1 MSRSR
6 RGNLAAGIL
15 LLLVARGAGGDEPAS
30 AARLFEGR
38 LVFSNYGRDD
48 GLEDL
53 NVEALLQD
61 RTGFLWVG
69 TDSGLYRFDGRA
81 FVRMGTDLAS
91 LDTRVAALH
100 ETPDGVLY
108 VGTSTGLARREK
120 GQFVALGGESGLPAS
135 EILAGL
141 IATGPGGKLL
151 VGTREGLYA
160 EAGGR
165 FVPVPR
171 PDGGAESRITALHV
185 DPAGAVWTAR
195 GRSLIMSDK
204 DGWRALDESLP
215 IPAGEQIDRIVTDG
229 AGRIFLRTLRTLWVR
244 EPGTASFVRDDDG
257 LPASSE
263 FGRLALGSGGEIL
276 VPTVRGL
283 ARKVGGIWRVIGK
296 REGLPGP
303 AANAAFLDREGSLW
317 IGLAGEGLV
326 RRLGEGVFTGGG
338 EDEGLAHNL
347 VWAIEREVSGG
358 VRGAL
363 WVGTEEGLNRIDPK
377 DGSIATLRRK
387 DGLGGDAIQALAAF
401 PDGRLYV
408 GHWPGG
414 ITLIGPGRGVFRR
427 CTFGGIDPSGLRVVS
442 LYKTRAGE
450 LLAGT
455 DRGVFRL
462 PRSSTEAFIPV
473 AASDPVAGW
482 RRFAFGEDAEGIV
495 WAAGEGGLYRL
506 TGPAPRRFGD
516 EDGLRSRDLS
526 ALVILDDGSF
536 AVGHRNANGVDRVIV
551 RGDKLTITPL
561 APPSGVAPGRTVFL
575 GRDVSGA
582 LWSGT
587 QIGLDVYPP
596 KGPAIHYG
604 RSDGLLTDDMNQNAF
619 LAEPDGTVWIGTS
632 RGLVRYRPGEAP
644 RRRWPPHVVLLGAW
658 TSGRALDLSAPVRLS
673 RGERD
678 LRLSWAALTFI
689 EPRRVRYLYRLSGLE
704 DAPVETTLSEVRYS
718 ALPSG
723 HYRFEVSAIT
733 AAGVSSE
740 GPAVLVLSVAQAWWE
755 ESWAWILGGLVLG
768 LGVAGITMWRTRAL
782 EAERQ
787 RLEAAVAERSAALA
801 AMNREL
807 EEASLT
813 DPLTGLRNRRFFSAE
828 AGREIANIVR
838 VFRPAGGGLPP
849 EGRDLVFYLIDL
861 DHFKE
866 INDLFGHD
874 VGDTVLV
881 EVAVRLGRVVRKGD
895 WLVRWGGEE
904 FLIVLRE
911 GDRNQAGFLAE
922 RILLAISREPFDLGK
937 GRKLWRTC
945 SVGWAVF
952 PCLPAAPEA
961 VSHEDVL
968 RLADRALL
976 LAKRSGR
983 HQSVGFLLAEELS
996 VEEARA
1002 VVRRS
1007 AEEGDEKG
1015 LRLVRSLGPVTPE

>member
-1 MSRSR
+1 MKRAR
-6 RGNLAAGIL
+6 RGALAAGAL
-15 LLLVARGAGGDEPAS
+15 LLLLARSADADEPAA

-38 LVFSNYGRDD
+38 LVFATYGRDD

-61 RTGFLWVG
+61 RTGFLWLG
-69 TDSGLYRFDGRA
+69 TDNGLYRFDGRG
-81 FVRMGTDLAS
+81 FVRMGTELAS
-91 LDTRVAALH
+91 LDTRVTALH
-100 ETPDGVLY
+100 EAPDGALY
-108 VGTSTGLARREK
+108 VGTRAGLARREK
-120 GQFVALGGESGLPAS
+120 ERFIALGGESGLPAS
-135 EILAGL
+135 EILEGL
-141 IATGPGGKLL
+141 IATGAGGKLL

-185 DPAGAVWTAR
+185 DPARAVWTAR
-195 GRSLIMSDK
+195 GRSLIVSDK
-204 DGWRALDESLP
+204 DGWRDLGAGLP

-229 AGRIFLRTLRTLWVR
+229 AGRVFLRTLRTLWVR
-244 EPGTASFVRDDDG
+244 EPGTTSFVRDDDG

-263 FGRLALGSGGEIL
+263 FGRLALGASGEIL
-276 VPTVRGL
+276 VPTIRGL
-283 ARKVGGIWRVIGK
+283 AQKTGGVWKLIGK

-303 AANAAFLDREGSLW
+303 AANAALVDREGSLW
-317 IGLAGEGLV
+317 VGLAGEGV
-326 RRLGEGVFTGGG
+326 ARRLGEGAFTGGG

-347 VWAIEREVSGG
+347 VWAIAREESGG

-363 WVGTEEGLNRIDPK
+363 WVGTEEGLNRIDPH
-377 DGSIATLRRK
+377 DGSIATFRRK

-401 PDGRLYV
+401 PDGRLYA

-414 ITLIGPGRGVFRR
+414 ITRIGPGRGVFRR
-427 CTFGGIDPSGLRVVS
+427 CTFKGVDPSGIKVVS
-442 LYKTRAGE
+442 LYRTRAGE

-462 PRSSTEAFIPV
+462 PRGGGDSFVPFAVP
-473 AASDPVAGW
+473 DPVTGW
-482 RRFAFGEDAEGIV
+482 RKFAFGEDAEGIV

-506 TGPAPRRFGD
+506 TGPMPRRFGV

-526 ALVILDDGSF
+526 GLVVLDGGSF
-536 AVGHRNANGVDRVIV
+536 AIGHRNANGVDRVSV
-551 RGDKLTITPL
+551 RGERLTITPV
-561 APPSGVAPGRTVFL
+561 APPPGGAPGKSVFL
-575 GRDVSGA
+575 GRDASGA

-619 LAEPDGTVWIGTS
+619 LAEPDGTIWIGTS
-632 RGLVRYRPGEAP
+632 RGLVRYRPGDVR

-658 TSGRALDLSAPVRLS
+658 TGGRALDLAAPVRLS

-704 DAPVETTLSEVRYS
+704 DLPVETTLSEVRYS

-723 HYRFEVSAIT
+723 HYRFEVSAVT
-733 AAGVSSE
+733 AAGVPSE
-740 GPAVLVLSVAQAWWE
+740 GPTVLVFSVVPAWWE

-828 AGREIANIVR
+828 VGREIANIVR
-838 VFRPAGGGLPP
+838 AFRPAGGGLPP

-866 INDLFGHD
+866 INDQFGHD
-874 VGDTVLV
+874 IGDAVLV

-911 GDRNQAGFLAE
+911 GDRNQANLLAE

-961 VSHEDVL
+961 VSHEEIL

-983 HQSVGFLLAEELS
+983 HQSVGFLLVEELS
-996 VEEARA
+996 VEEAQA

-1007 AEEGDEKG
+1007 AEEGGEKG
-1015 LRLVRSLGPVTPE
+1015 LRLVRSQGPVTPE

>member
-1 MSRSR
+1 MNPTGPRA
-6 RGNLAAGIL
+6 LAAAALFFL
-15 LLLVARGAGGDEPAS
+15 LARGAGADES
-30 AARLFEGR
+30 AAAVRLFEGR
-38 LVFSNYGRDD
+38 LVFATYGRDD
-48 GLEDL
+48 GLEAL

-61 RTGFLWVG
+61 RMGFLWLG
-69 TDSGLYRFDGRA
+69 TDSGLYRFDGRR

-91 LDTRVAALH
+91 LDTRITALY

-108 VGTSTGLARREK
+108 VGTSAGLARREK
-120 GQFVALGGESGLPAS
+120 EQFVALGGESGLPQS

-141 IATGPGGKLL
+141 IATDPGGLLL
-151 VGTREGLYA
+151 VGTRQGLYA
-160 EAGGR
+160 GARGR
-165 FVPVPR
+165 FVRVRR
-171 PDGGAESRITALHV
+171 PDGGPESRITALHV
-185 DPAGAVWTAR
+185 DPAGALWTAR
-195 GRSLIMSDK
+195 GRSLIVSDK
-204 DGWRALDESLP
+204 DGWRDLGASLP
-215 IPAGEQIDRIVTDG
+215 IPAGEQIDRIETDG
-229 AGRIFLRTLRTLWVR
+229 AGRVFLRTLRTLWVR
-244 EPGTASFVRDDDG
+244 EPGKAAFARDDDG

-263 FGRLALGSGGEIL
+263 FGRLALGAGGEIL
-276 VPTVRGL
+276 VPTIRGL
-283 ARKVGGIWRVIGK
+283 ARKSGGVWKLIGK

-303 AANAAFLDREGSLW
+303 AANAALVDREGSLW
-317 IGLAGEGLV
+317 IGLAGEGLA
-326 RRLGEGVFTGGG
+326 RRLGEGAFTGGG

-347 VWAIEREVSGG
+347 VWAIAREEAGG

-363 WVGTEEGLNRIDPK
+363 WVGTEEGLNRIDPH
-377 DGSIATLRRK
+377 DGSIATFRRK

-401 PDGRLYV
+401 PDGRLYA

-414 ITLIGPGRGVFRR
+414 VTRIGPGRGVFHR
-427 CTFGGIDPSGLRVVS
+427 CAFEGVDPSGLRIVS
-442 LYKTRAGE
+442 LYRTRAGE

-462 PRSSTEAFIPV
+462 PRGGGDRFVLI
-473 AASDPVAGW
+473 AAPEPVAGW
-482 RRFAFGEDAEGIV
+482 RKFAFVEDAEEVV

-506 TGPAPRRFGD
+506 TGPAPRRFGP
-516 EDGLRSRDLS
+516 EDGLRSPDLS
-526 ALVILDDGSF
+526 GLVVFDDGSF
-536 AVGHRNANGVDRVIV
+536 AVGHRDAPGVDRLSIH
-551 RGDKLTITPL
+551 GEKLTITPL
-561 APPSGVAPGRTVFL
+561 TPPPGVVPGKSVFL
-575 GRDVSGA
+575 GRDASGA

-587 QIGLDVYPP
+587 PLGLDVYPP

-632 RGLVRYRPGEAP
+632 RGLVRFRPGEAP
-644 RRRWPPHVVLLGAW
+644 RRRWPPRVVLLEAW
-658 TSGRALDLSAPVRLS
+658 AGGRALDLTAPVRLS

-689 EPRRVRYLYRLSGLE
+689 EPRRVRYLYRLKGLE
-704 DAPVETTLSEVRYS
+704 DAPSETTLPEVRYS

-723 HYRFEVSAIT
+723 HYRFEVSAVT
-733 AAGVSSE
+733 AAGVPSE
-740 GPAVLVLSVAQAWWE
+740 GPAVLVVSVATAWWE
-755 ESWAWILGGLVLG
+755 EGWAWILGGLFLG

-828 AGREIANIVR
+828 IGREIAKVVR
-838 VFRPAGGGLPP
+838 AFRPAGGGLPP
-849 EGRDLVFYLIDL
+849 EGRDLVFYLVDL

-874 VGDTVLV
+874 IGDDVLV

-911 GDRNQAGFLAE
+911 GDRNEANILAE

-937 GRKLWRTC
+937 GRTLWRTC

-952 PCLPAAPEA
+952 PSLPAAPEA
-961 VSHEDVL
+961 VSYEDVL
-968 RLADRALL
+968 RLADKALL

-983 HQSVGFLLAEELS
+983 HQSIGFLLAEELS
-996 VEEARA
+996 AEEAQA
-1002 VVRRS
+1002 AIRRS
-1007 AEEGDEKG
+1007 AEEGGDPG
-1015 LRLVRSLGPVTPE
+1015 LRPVRSQGPVTPE

>member
-1 MSRSR
+1 MNGKGR
-6 RGNLAAGIL
+6 RALAAGAL
-15 LLLVARGAGGDEPAS
+15 LLLVARGAGADESAV

-38 LVFSNYGRDD
+38 LVFATYGRDD

-61 RTGFLWVG
+61 RTGFLWLG
-69 TDSGLYRFDGRA
+69 TGNGLYRFDGRR
-81 FVRMGTDLAS
+81 FVRMGTELAS
-91 LDTRVAALH
+91 LDTRVTALH

-108 VGTSTGLARREK
+108 VGTSAGLARREK
-120 GQFVALGGESGLPAS
+120 QQFIALGGESGLPAS
-135 EILAGL
+135 EILEGL

-151 VGTREGLYA
+151 VGTRQGLYA
-160 EAGGR
+160 GDGGR

-185 DPAGAVWTAR
+185 DPVGAVWTAR
-195 GRSLIMSDK
+195 GRSLIVSDK
-204 DGWRALDESLP
+204 NGWRDLGASLP

-229 AGRIFLRTLRTLWVR
+229 AGRVFLRTLRTLWVQK
-244 EPGTASFVRDDDG
+244 PGTMTFVRDDDG

-263 FGRLALGSGGEIL
+263 FGRLALDASGEIL
-276 VPTVRGL
+276 VPTIRGL
-283 ARKVGGIWRVIGK
+283 ARRTGGVWKVIGK

-303 AANAAFLDREGSLW
+303 AANAALVDREGSLW
-317 IGLAGEGLV
+317 IGLAGEGLA
-326 RRLGEGVFTGGG
+326 RRLGEGTFTGGG

-347 VWAIEREVSGG
+347 VWAIAREESGG

-363 WVGTEEGLNRIDPK
+363 WVGTEEGLNRIDPH
-377 DGSIATLRRK
+377 DGSIVTFRRK

-401 PDGRLYV
+401 PDGRLYA

-414 ITLIGPGRGVFRR
+414 VTRIGPGRGVFRR
-427 CTFGGIDPSGLRVVS
+427 CAFEGVDPSGLRVVS
-442 LYKTRAGE
+442 LYRTRAGE
-450 LLAGT
+450 LLVGT

-462 PRSSTEAFIPV
+462 PEGGGETFVPV
-473 AASDPVAGW
+473 ATPDPTTGW
-482 RRFAFGEDAEGIV
+482 RKFAFAEDAEGVV
-495 WAAGEGGLYRL
+495 WSAGEGGLYRL
-506 TGPAPRRFGD
+506 TGSALRRFGP
-516 EDGLRSRDLS
+516 EDGLHSRDLS
-526 ALVILDDGSF
+526 GLVIFDDESF
-536 AVGHRNANGVDRVIV
+536 AVGYRDVSGVDRVSI

-561 APPSGVAPGRTVFL
+561 ASPPGGALGKSVFL
-575 GRDVSGA
+575 GRDASGA

-587 QIGLDVYPP
+587 QVGLDVYPP

-644 RRRWPPHVVLLGAW
+644 RRRWPPRIVLLEAW
-658 TSGRALDLSAPVRLS
+658 AGGRALDLAAPVRLS

-678 LRLSWAALTFI
+678 LRLSWAALTFV
-689 EPRRVRYLYRLSGLE
+689 EPRRVRYLYRLAGLE
-704 DAPVETTLSEVRYS
+704 DAPAETTLSEVRYS

-723 HYRFEVSAIT
+723 HYRFEVSAVT
-733 AAGVSSE
+733 AAGVPSE
-740 GPAVLVLSVAQAWWE
+740 GPAVLVVSVAPAWWE

-828 AGREIANIVR
+828 VGREIANVVR
-838 VFRPAGGGLPP
+838 AFQPAGGGLPP
-849 EGRDLVFYLIDL
+849 EGRDAVFYLVDL

-866 INDLFGHD
+866 INDQFGHD
-874 VGDTVLV
+874 SGDAVLI

-895 WLVRWGGEE
+895 WLIRWGGEE

-911 GDRNQAGFLAE
+911 GDRNEADILAE

-961 VSHEDVL
+961 VSYENVL
-968 RLADRALL
+968 RLADKALL

-983 HQSVGFLLAEELS
+983 HQSIGFLLAEELS
-996 VEEARA
+996 AEEAQA
-1002 VVRRS
+1002 AVRRS
-1007 AEEGDEKG
+1007 AEEGGEKG
-1015 LRLVRSLGPVTPE
+1015 LKLVRFQGPVTPE

>member
-1 MSRSR
+1 MNRAG
-6 RGNLAAGIL
+6 RGVLAAGAL
-15 LLLVARGAGGDEPAS
+15 LLFVARAAGADEPAG

-38 LVFSNYGRDD
+38 LVFATYGRDD

-53 NVEALLQD
+53 NVEAILQD
-61 RTGFLWVG
+61 RTGFLWLG
-69 TDSGLYRFDGRA
+69 TGNGLYRFDGRR
-81 FVRMGTDLAS
+81 FVRMGANLAS
-91 LDTRVAALH
+91 LDTRVTALH
-100 ETPDGVLY
+100 EAPDGVLY
-108 VGTSTGLARREK
+108 VGTGAGLARREK
-120 GQFVALGGESGLPAS
+120 EPFVALGRESGLPAS

-141 IATGPGGKLL
+141 IATDPGGRLL
-151 VGTREGLYA
+151 VGTRQGLYR
-160 EAGGR
+160 EEGGR

-171 PDGGAESRITALHV
+171 PDGGPESRITALHV
-185 DPAGAVWTAR
+185 DSAGAVWTAR
-195 GRSLIMSDK
+195 GRSLVVSDK
-204 DGWRALDESLP
+204 EGWHDLGANLP

-229 AGRIFLRTLRTLWVR
+229 AGRVFLRTLRTLWVR
-244 EPGTASFVRDDDG
+244 ERGTITFVRDDDG

-263 FGRLALGSGGEIL
+263 FGRLALGRDGEIL
-276 VPTVRGL
+276 VPTIRGL
-283 ARKVGGIWRVIGK
+283 ARKRGGVWTLIGK

-303 AANAAFLDREGSLW
+303 AANAALVDREGSLW
-317 IGLAGEGLV
+317 VGLAGEGLA
-326 RRLGEGVFTGGG
+326 RRLGEGVFTGAG

-347 VWAIEREVSGG
+347 VWAIAREESGG

-363 WVGTEEGLNRIDPK
+363 WVGTEEGLNRIDPR
-377 DGSIATLRRK
+377 DGSIATFRRK
-387 DGLGGDAIQALAAF
+387 DGLGGDAVQALAAF
-401 PDGRLYV
+401 PDGRLYA

-414 ITLIGPGRGVFRR
+414 ITRIGPGQEAFRR
-427 CTFGGIDPSGLRVVS
+427 CRFEGADPLGLRVVS
-442 LYKTRAGE
+442 LFRTRGGE
-450 LLAGT
+450 LFAGT
-455 DRGVFRL
+455 NRGVFRL
-462 PRSSTEAFIPV
+462 PEGERDSFVPV
-473 AASDPVAGW
+473 AVPEPTAGW
-482 RRFAFGEDAEGIV
+482 RMFAFGEDAEGIV
-495 WAAGEGGLYRL
+495 WAAGEGGLYRM
-506 TGPAPRRFGD
+506 TGPRPRRFGP
-516 EDGLRSRDLS
+516 EDGFRARDLS
-526 ALVILDDGSF
+526 GLVVLDDGSF
-536 AVGHRNANGVDRVIV
+536 AVGYRDVTGVDRVSV
-551 RGDKLTITPL
+551 RGDRLTMTPL
-561 APPSGVAPGRTVFL
+561 SPPAGGAPGKSVFL
-575 GRDVSGA
+575 GRNASGA

-587 QIGLDVYPP
+587 EVGLDVYPA
-596 KGPAIHYG
+596 KGPAVHYG

-632 RGLVRYRPGEAP
+632 RGLVRYRSGEAS
-644 RRRWPPHVVLLGAW
+644 RRRWPPRIVLLEAW
-658 TSGRALDLSAPVRLS
+658 AGRRPLDLAAPVRLS

-678 LRLSWAALTFI
+678 LRLSWAALTFVD
-689 EPRRVRYLYRLSGLE
+689 PRRVHYFYRLAGLE
-704 DAPVETTLSEVRYS
+704 DAPIETTLPEVRYS

-733 AAGVSSE
+733 AAGIPSE
-740 GPAVLVLSVAQAWWE
+740 GSAVLVVSVAPAWWE

-782 EAERQ
+782 ETERQ

-801 AMNREL
+801 ALNREL

-813 DPLTGLRNRRFFSAE
+813 DPLTSLRNRRFFSAE
-828 AGREIANIVR
+828 VGREIANVLR
-838 VFRPAGGGLPP
+838 AFRPSGGGFPP
-849 EGRDLVFYLIDL
+849 EGRDIVFYLVDL

-911 GDRNQAGFLAE
+911 GGRDQASILAE

-952 PCLPAAPEA
+952 PSLPAFPEA
-961 VSHEDVL
+961 VSYEDVL

-976 LAKRSGR
+976 FAKRSGR
-983 HQSVGFLLAEELS
+983 HQSVGFLLEEGMSAEEAQS
-996 VEEARA
+996 

-1007 AEEGDEKG
+1007 AEDGDEKG
-1015 LRLVRSLGPVTPE
+1015 LRLVRSEGPVTPE